1 MGRALSLLLLALLL
15 PKALGQS
22 VQSVNCEAT
31 DLVYDFS
38 APGSLTQATVAGQP
52 YYVANQA
59 SYLLLLD
66 GTGPMRFL
74 PTAVTGGTGYRVACT
89 VRTPNRDP
97 TRGGTLCGAGRRF
110 CFRVTGVSGSLPVD
124 WTSRLYVLVQ
134 VVPQVVFGNATSFA
148 PTPTLL
154 SAVPDNRGL
163 ADIGRNTTALLHI
176 YYWVEVSPYDLFPT
190 LPATGTLTL
199 TYEVQGD

>member
-1 MGRALSLLLLALLL
+1 MGRALSLFLLAFLL
-15 PKALGQS
+15 PKALG
-22 VQSVNCEAT
+22 QSVNCEAT

-38 APGSLTQATVAGQP
+38 APGSLTWVNVAGQD

-59 SYLLLLD
+59 SYLLLLG
-66 GTGPMRFL
+66 GTGSMRFL
-74 PTAVTGGTGYRVACT
+74 PTAVTGAPGGVYRMACT
-89 VRTPNRDP
+89 VQTPNRDAI
-97 TRGGTLCGAGRRF
+97 RGGALCGAGRKF
-110 CFRVTGVSGSLPVD
+110 CLRVTGVSGSLPVD

-134 VVPQVVFGNATSFA
+134 VVSGTATSFA

-163 ADIGRNTTALLHI
+163 ADIGKNTTAILHI
-176 YYWVEVSPYDLFPT
+176 YYWIEVNPYDLFPT

-199 TYEVQGD
+199 TYQVQGD

>member
-15 PKALGQS
+15 PEALGQS
-22 VQSVNCEAT
+22 VNCDAT
-31 DLVYDFS
+31 DLLYDFS

-52 YYVANQA
+52 YYVANLA

-89 VRTPNRDP
+89 VRTPNRYP
-97 TRGGTLCGAGRRF
+97 IRGGMLCGVVGRF
-110 CFRVTGVSGSLPVD
+110 CLRVTGVSGSLPVD
-124 WTSRLYVLVQ
+124 WTTRLYVMVQ
-134 VVPQVVFGNATSFA
+134 VVSGNATSSA

-154 SAVPDNRGL
+154 SAIPYNRRL
-163 ADIGRNTTALLHI
+163 ADMRRNTTATLHI
-176 YYWVEVSPYDLFPT
+176 YYWVEVSPYDFFPT
-190 LPATGTLTL
+190 LPATGALTL

>member
-22 VQSVNCEAT
+22 VDCEAT
-31 DLVYDFS
+31 DLLYDFS
-38 APGSLTQATVAGQP
+38 APGPLTQATVAGQP
-52 YYVANQA
+52 YYVANLA

-66 GTGPMRFL
+66 GTTPVRFL

-89 VRTPNRDP
+89 VRTPNRDA

-110 CFRVTGVSGSLPVD
+110 CLRVTDVSGSLPVD
-124 WTSRLYVLVQ
+124 WTSRLYVMVQ
-134 VVPQVVFGNATSFA
+134 VVSGNATSLA

-163 ADIGRNTTALLHI
+163 ADVQRNTTATLHI
-176 YYWVEVSPYDLFPT
+176 YYWVELAPGDLFPA
-190 LPATGTLTL
+190 LPATGALTL
-199 TYEVQGD
+199 TYQVQGD

>member
-15 PKALGQS
+15 PEALGQS
-22 VQSVNCEAT
+22 VDCDAT

-38 APGSLTQATVAGQP
+38 APGSLTQVTAAGQP

-66 GTGPMRFL
+66 GAAPMRFL
-74 PTAVTGGTGYRVACT
+74 PTAVTGAPGGVYRMTCT
-89 VRTPNRDP
+89 VRTPNRNP
-97 TRGGTLCGAGRRF
+97 IRRGTLCGADRNF
-110 CFRVTGVSGSLPVD
+110 CLRVTGVSGSLPVD
-124 WTSRLYVLVQ
+124 WTSRLYVMVQ
-134 VVPQVVFGNATSFA
+134 VVSGKATSRVA
-148 PTPTLL
+148 TPTLL
-154 SAVPDNRGL
+154 SAVSDNRGL
-163 ADIGRNTTALLHI
+163 ADVERNTTALLHI

-190 LPATGTLTL
+190 LPATGALTL

>member
-22 VQSVNCEAT
+22 VNCDAT

-38 APGSLTQATVAGQP
+38 APGPLTQATVAGQP
-52 YYVANQA
+52 YYAANLA
-59 SYLLLLD
+59 SYLLLL
-66 GTGPMRFL
+66 GGAAPMRFL
-74 PTAVTGGTGYRVACT
+74 PTAVTGAPGGVYRMACT

-110 CFRVTGVSGSLPVD
+110 CLRVTGVSGSLPVD

-134 VVPQVVFGNATSFA
+134 VVQVVSGNATSRVR
-148 PTPTLL
+148 TPTLL

-163 ADIGRNTTALLHI
+163 ADVQRNTTATLHI
-176 YYWVEVSPYDLFPT
+176 YYWVELAPGDLFPT

>member
-1 MGRALSLLLLALLL
+1 MGRALSLFLLALLL
-15 PKALGQS
+15 PEALGQS
-22 VQSVNCEAT
+22 VNCDAT
-31 DLVYDFS
+31 DLLYDFS

-52 YYVANQA
+52 YYVANLA

-74 PTAVTGGTGYRVACT
+74 PTAVTGAPGGVYRMACT

-110 CFRVTGVSGSLPVD
+110 CLRVTGVSGSLPVD

-134 VVPQVVFGNATSFA
+134 VVSGNATSFA
-148 PTPTLL
+148 STPTLL

-163 ADIGRNTTALLHI
+163 ADMGKNTTAVLHI

-190 LPATGTLTL
+190 LPATGALTL
-199 TYEVQGD
+199 TYQLQDD

>member
-1 MGRALSLLLLALLL
+1 MGRALSLFLLAFLL
-15 PKALGQS
+15 PRTLA
-22 VQSVNCEAT
+22 QSVNCDAT
-31 DLVYDFS
+31 DLLYDFS
-38 APGSLTQATVAGQP
+38 APGSLTQVTVAGQP

-59 SYLLLLD
+59 SYLVLLG
-66 GTGPMRFL
+66 GTTSMRFL
-74 PTAVTGGTGYRVACT
+74 PTAVTGGTLYRMACT

-97 TRGGTLCGAGRRF
+97 IRGGTLCGVGRRF
-110 CFRVTGVSGSLPVD
+110 CLRVTDVSGSLPVD

-134 VVPQVVFGNATSFA
+134 VVSGNATSLA

-163 ADIGRNTTALLHI
+163 ADVQRNTTATLHI
-176 YYWVEVSPYDLFPT
+176 YYWVELAPGDLFPT

-199 TYEVQGD
+199 TYQVQGD

>member
-1 MGRALSLLLLALLL
+1 MGRALSLFLLAFLL

-22 VQSVNCEAT
+22 VNCDAT
-31 DLVYDFS
+31 DLLYDFS
-38 APGSLTQATVAGQP
+38 APGSLTQVTVAGQN
-52 YYVANQA
+52 YYVANLA

-74 PTAVTGGTGYRVACT
+74 PTVVTGAPGGVYRVACT
-89 VRTPNRDP
+89 VQTPNRDP
-97 TRGGTLCGAGRRF
+97 IRGGTLCGAGRKF
-110 CFRVTGVSGSLPVD
+110 CLRVTGVSGSLPVD
-124 WTSRLYVLVQ
+124 WTSRLYVMVQ
-134 VVPQVVFGNATSFA
+134 VVSGNATSFA

-163 ADIGRNTTALLHI
+163 ADIGKNTTAVLHI

-199 TYEVQGD
+199 TYQVQGD

>member
-1 MGRALSLLLLALLL
+1 MGRALSLFLLALLL

-22 VQSVNCEAT
+22 VDCDAT

-38 APGSLTQATVAGQP
+38 APGSLTQVTVAGQP

-74 PTAVTGGTGYRVACT
+74 PTAVTGGTLYRVACT
-89 VRTPNRDP
+89 VQTPNRDAI
-97 TRGGTLCGAGRRF
+97 RGGALCGAGRKF
-110 CFRVTGVSGSLPVD
+110 CLRVTGVSGSLPVD
-124 WTSRLYVLVQ
+124 WTSRLYVMVQ
-134 VVPQVVFGNATSFA
+134 VVQVVSGNAASRVT
-148 PTPTLL
+148 TPTLL

-163 ADIGRNTTALLHI
+163 ADIGRNTTAVLHI

-190 LPATGTLTL
+190 LPATGALTL

>member
-1 MGRALSLLLLALLL
+1 MGRALSLFLLALLL

-22 VQSVNCEAT
+22 VNCDAT

-38 APGSLTQATVAGQP
+38 APGPLTSVTVGGQP
-52 YYVANQA
+52 YYAANLA

-74 PTAVTGGTGYRVACT
+74 PTAVTGAPGGVYRVACT
-89 VRTPNRDP
+89 VRTPNRDAI
-97 TRGGTLCGAGRRF
+97 RGGALCGAGRKF
-110 CFRVTGVSGSLPVD
+110 CLRVTSVSGSLPVD

-134 VVPQVVFGNATSFA
+134 VVSGKATSRVA
-148 PTPTLL
+148 TPTLL
-154 SAVPDNRGL
+154 SAVSDNRGL
-163 ADIGRNTTALLHI
+163 ADVERNTTALLHI

-190 LPATGTLTL
+190 LPATGALTL

>member
-22 VQSVNCEAT
+22 VNCDAT

-52 YYVANQA
+52 YYVANLA
-59 SYLLLLD
+59 SYLLLLG
-66 GTGPMRFL
+66 GTAPMRFL

-89 VRTPNRDP
+89 VRTPDRDA
-97 TRGGTLCGAGRRF
+97 RGGTLCGAGGKF
-110 CFRVTGVSGSLPVD
+110 CLRVTDVSGSLPVN
-124 WTSRLYVLVQ
+124 WTSRLYVMVQ
-134 VVPQVVFGNATSFA
+134 VISENATSFA

-163 ADIGRNTTALLHI
+163 ADVQRNTTATLHI
-176 YYWVEVSPYDLFPT
+176 YYWVELAPGDLFPT
-190 LPATGTLTL
+190 LPAIGTLAL

>member
-1 MGRALSLLLLALLL
+1 MGRALSLFLLALLL

-22 VQSVNCEAT
+22 VNCDAT
-31 DLVYDFS
+31 DLLYDFS

-52 YYVANQA
+52 YYVANLA

-74 PTAVTGGTGYRVACT
+74 PTAVTRAPGGVYRVVCR
-89 VRTPNRDP
+89 VQTPNRDP
-97 TRGGTLCGAGRRF
+97 IRGGTLCGAGRKF
-110 CFRVTGVSGSLPVD
+110 CLRVTGVSGSLPVD
-124 WTSRLYVLVQ
+124 WTSRLYVVVQ
-134 VVPQVVFGNATSFA
+134 VVSGNATSFA

-163 ADIGRNTTALLHI
+163 ADIGRNTTATLHI
-176 YYWVEVSPYDLFPT
+176 YYWVEVSPHDLFPT
-190 LPATGTLTL
+190 LPATGALTL

>member
-1 MGRALSLLLLALLL
+1 MGRALSLLLLAFLL

-22 VQSVNCEAT
+22 VNCEAT
-31 DLVYDFS
+31 DLLYDFS
-38 APGSLTQATVAGQP
+38 APGSLTWVNVAGQD

-59 SYLLLLD
+59 SYLLLLG
-66 GTGPMRFL
+66 GTTSMRFL
-74 PTAVTGGTGYRVACT
+74 PTAVTGGTLYRMACT
-89 VRTPNRDP
+89 VRTPNRNP
-97 TRGGTLCGAGRRF
+97 IRGGTLCGAGRNF
-110 CFRVTGVSGSLPVD
+110 CLRVTGVSGSLPVD

-134 VVPQVVFGNATSFA
+134 VVSGNATSFA

-163 ADIGRNTTALLHI
+163 ADVQRNTTATLHI
-176 YYWVEVSPYDLFPT
+176 YYWVELAPGDLFPT

-199 TYEVQGD
+199 TYQVQGD

>member
-1 MGRALSLLLLALLL
+1 MGRALSLFLLALLL

-22 VQSVNCEAT
+22 VNCDAT
-31 DLVYDFS
+31 DLLYDFS
-38 APGSLTQATVAGQP
+38 APGSLTWVNVAGQD
-52 YYVANQA
+52 YYVANLA

-74 PTAVTGGTGYRVACT
+74 PTAVTGGTLYRVACT
-89 VRTPNRDP
+89 VRTPNRDAI
-97 TRGGTLCGAGRRF
+97 RGGTLCGAGRNF
-110 CFRVTGVSGSLPVD
+110 CLRVTGVSGSLPVD

-134 VVPQVVFGNATSFA
+134 VVSGNATSFA

-176 YYWVEVSPYDLFPT
+176 YYWVEVSPYDLFLT

-199 TYEVQGD
+199 TYQVQGD

>member
-1 MGRALSLLLLALLL
+1 MGRALSLFLLAFLL

-22 VQSVNCEAT
+22 VNCDAT

-38 APGSLTQATVAGQP
+38 APGSLTQVTVAGQD

-89 VRTPNRDP
+89 VQTPNRNP
-97 TRGGTLCGAGRRF
+97 IRRGTLCGADRNF
-110 CFRVTGVSGSLPVD
+110 CLRVTGVSGSLPVD

-134 VVPQVVFGNATSFA
+134 VVSGNATSFA

-163 ADIGRNTTALLHI
+163 ADVQRNTTALLHI

-190 LPATGTLTL
+190 LPTTGALTL
-199 TYEVQGD
+199 TYQVQGD

>member
-1 MGRALSLLLLALLL
+1 MGRALSLFLLAFLL

-22 VQSVNCEAT
+22 VNCDAT

-38 APGSLTQATVAGQP
+38 APGSLTQVTVAGQP

-59 SYLLLLD
+59 SYLVLLG
-66 GTGPMRFL
+66 GTTSMRFL
-74 PTAVTGGTGYRVACT
+74 PTAVTGGTLYRMACT

-97 TRGGTLCGAGRRF
+97 IRGGTLCGAGRRF
-110 CFRVTGVSGSLPVD
+110 CLRVTDVSGSLPVD

-134 VVPQVVFGNATSFA
+134 VVSGNATSLA

-163 ADIGRNTTALLHI
+163 ADVQRNTTATLHI
-176 YYWVEVSPYDLFPT
+176 YYWVELAPGDLFPT

-199 TYEVQGD
+199 TYQVQGD

>member
-1 MGRALSLLLLALLL
+1 MGRALSLFLLAFLL

-22 VQSVNCEAT
+22 VNCDAT

-52 YYVANQA
+52 YYVANLA
-59 SYLLLLD
+59 SYFLLLG

-74 PTAVTGGTGYRVACT
+74 PTVVTGALGGVYRVACT

-97 TRGGTLCGAGRRF
+97 IRGGTLCGAGRKF
-110 CFRVTGVSGSLPVD
+110 CLRVTDVSGSLPVD
-124 WTSRLYVLVQ
+124 WTSSLYVLVQ
-134 VVPQVVFGNATSFA
+134 VVSGKATSRVA
-148 PTPTLL
+148 NPTLL
-154 SAVPDNRGL
+154 SAVSDNRGL
-163 ADIGRNTTALLHI
+163 ADVERNTTALLHI

-190 LPATGTLTL
+190 LPATGALTL

>member
-1 MGRALSLLLLALLL
+1 MGRALSLLLLLALLL

-22 VQSVNCEAT
+22 VNCDAT
-31 DLVYDFS
+31 DLLYDFS
-38 APGSLTQATVAGQP
+38 APGSLTQVTVAGQP

-66 GTGPMRFL
+66 GAGSMRFL

-89 VRTPNRDP
+89 VRTPNRNA
-97 TRGGTLCGAGRRF
+97 RGGTLCGAGRRF
-110 CFRVTGVSGSLPVD
+110 CLRVTGVSGSLPVD
-124 WTSRLYVLVQ
+124 WTSRLYVMVQ
-134 VVPQVVFGNATSFA
+134 VVSGNATSLA

-163 ADIGRNTTALLHI
+163 ADIGRNTTATLHI
-176 YYWVEVSPYDLFPT
+176 YYWVELAPGDLFPT
-190 LPATGTLTL
+190 LPATGALTL
-199 TYEVQGD
+199 TYQVQGD

>member
-1 MGRALSLLLLALLL
+1 MGRALSLFLLALLL
-15 PKALGQS
+15 PEALGQS
-22 VQSVNCEAT
+22 VNCDAT
-31 DLVYDFS
+31 DLLYDFS

-52 YYVANQA
+52 YYVANLA

-74 PTAVTGGTGYRVACT
+74 PTAVTGAPGGVYRMACT

-97 TRGGTLCGAGRRF
+97 IRGGTLCGAGRRF
-110 CFRVTGVSGSLPVD
+110 CLRVTGVSGSLPVD
-124 WTSRLYVLVQ
+124 WTSRLYVMVQ
-134 VVPQVVFGNATSFA
+134 VISGNATSFA

-190 LPATGTLTL
+190 LPATGVLTL
-199 TYEVQGD
+199 TYQVQGD

>member
-1 MGRALSLLLLALLL
+1 MGRALSLFLLALLL
-15 PKALGQS
+15 PEALGQS
-22 VQSVNCEAT
+22 VNCDAT
-31 DLVYDFS
+31 DLLYDFS

-52 YYVANQA
+52 YYVANLA

-74 PTAVTGGTGYRVACT
+74 PTAVTGAPGGVYRMACT

-97 TRGGTLCGAGRRF
+97 VRGGTLCGAGRKF
-110 CFRVTGVSGSLPVD
+110 CLRVTDVSGSLPVD
-124 WTSRLYVLVQ
+124 WTSRLYVMVQ
-134 VVPQVVFGNATSFA
+134 VVSGNATSFA

-190 LPATGTLTL
+190 LPATGALTL